1 MVYCVHSNKQ
11 SYAHSLENITRSSP
25 TKHPEVL
32 IMPTVFDSPVP
43 DKATEQG
50 GMATIDPADITQLR
64 TAVQTDARTAP
75 QAYID
80 LIDSRT
86 VEVPL
91 AEWRAL
97 MRAVAYLDGR
107 RSFHRNYGADLAC
120 EGVRIEVVRQESLP

>member
-32 IMPTVFDSPVP
+32 IMPTVFDSPIP
-43 DKATEQG
+43 DKATEQDG
-50 GMATIDPADITQLR
+50 VAAIDPADITQLR
-64 TAVQTDARTAP
+64 TAVQTDAQTAP

-91 AEWRAL
+91 AEWRRL
-97 MRAVAYLDGR
+97 MRTVSYLADR
-107 RSFHRNYGADLAC
+107 RSFHRNYGADLVA
-120 EGVRIEVVRQESLP
+120 EGVLIEVIR